1 MFNQQHGQS
10 CCTTCLS
17 QCCMFSKHLVEV
29 NLVKWDR
36 TWLCVYV
43 LLMVVFIASPLCS
56 VLKYSKKLVDRE
68 KVLDVSDREAH
79 AAEKRINV
87 EYAQKRE

>member
-1 MFNQQHGQS
+1 
-10 CCTTCLS
+10 
-17 QCCMFSKHLVEV
+17 MFSKRLVEV

-43 LLMVVFIASPLCS
+43 LLMVVFIASPFS

-87 EYAQKRE
+87 EYAQKKE